1 MPLLDN
7 RGLNLGTSR
16 ITISTLNHLPAE
28 RLHAEDSDLDASSQV
43 ERVSEL
49 TSILPT
55 LISSSKPLR
64 LFHLNLINADY

>member
-1 MPLLDN
+1 MTGHQKWGLTCN

-16 ITISTLNHLPAE
+16 ITVSTLNHLPPE
-28 RLHAEDSDLDASSQV
+28 HLHAEDFNFDASSQV
-43 ERVSEL
+43 ERVSEF

-64 LFHLNLINADY
+64 LFHLN